1 MAPPQV
7 QQEYIPPTY
16 GQLFMDTYLKTHRQR
31 MQTSLSLAQQELQ
44 TQQALLAYY
53 GKKEKEYLEFI
64 EGVGTAGTG
73 RGSGGKSIT
82 DKRFERQKAALQLK
96 HQVKSDASKRELSVE
111 KFVEEEFSVPPGAV
125 GSINQQARQAA
136 LNLGASLSQAT
147 TAIRGTTGFR
157 PGTSEALAAALRFNS
172 ELKSQASLTGF
183 LDEYNSNQ
191 SAIEAQIANH
201 FGLSSEQKAMLVDP
215 SKFGDAKD
223 ARKADL
229 KAKMAADTLSDQE
242 IAGLLRLAGIKPAT
256 TTTAPVAGKG
266 PSATAQQQEDI
277 MAARLETIQRN
288 MSDLE
293 RKIQEGSQA
302 ENMLERAREIYRGQY
317 TQAGP
322 FSKRSKG
329 EKAKRKMLSEMTP
342 EQRFV
347 YDSLTV
353 AKSTTMNPYF
363 YVVGSDDGDSIE
375 AKAHE
380 LYKAI
385 IANAN
390 SGKSID
396 LAGMAAKMATENQS
410 ADKIAGLALKA
421 VLTHIKETDPLATT
435 KEKQDEETTIAAI
448 DDAQKEIKDQVEVQQ
463 EQLKQAKAKADAPI
477 DPQMERF
484 MAEAKLPFEQR
495 GTAAFKNPQEL
506 EEFLALRAKMPPRS
520 ASDIKTTLGM
530 GDTVA
535 GNERLVA
542 GGSAFPT
549 ITARNIAN
557 IVNPLTEEELAE
569 MAKKKSPQEGETY
582 FSGKAGESYGYKVVP
597 GGVQF
602 VFSDGRLKKTVFDQ
616 NSAQYKEM
624 LEFFEKTKQ

>member
-1 MAPPQV
+1 MNGVALMSAPQGF
-7 QQEYIPPTY
+7 QK
-16 GQLFMDTYLKTHRQR
+16 LK
-31 MQTSLSLAQQELQ
+31 
-44 TQQALLAYY
+44 
-53 GKKEKEYLEFI
+53 
-64 EGVGTAGTG
+64 
-73 RGSGGKSIT
+73 
-82 DKRFERQKAALQLK
+82 D
-96 HQVKSDASKRELSVE
+96 D
-111 KFVEEEFSVPPGAV
+111 
-125 GSINQQARQAA
+125 
-136 LNLGASLSQAT
+136 
-147 TAIRGTTGFR
+147 
-157 PGTSEALAAALRFNS
+157 
-172 ELKSQASLTGF
+172 
-183 LDEYNSNQ
+183 
-191 SAIEAQIANH
+191 
-201 FGLSSEQKAMLVDP
+201 
-215 SKFGDAKD
+215 
-223 ARKADL
+223 RKADL
-229 KAKMAADTLSDQE
+229 KAKMAADTLSDAE
-242 IAGLLRLAGIKPAT
+242 IAGLLRMAGIKPTT

-353 AKSTTMNPYF
+353 AKATTMNPYF
-363 YVVGSDDGDSIE
+363 YVEGSDDGSLE

-421 VLTHIKETDPLATT
+421 VLTHAKENDPLTET
-435 KEKQDEETTIAAI
+435 KAKQDEETTVSAI
-448 DDAQKEIKDQVEVQQ
+448 DQAQQEIKDQVEVQQ
-463 EQLKQAKAKADAPI
+463 EQLKQAKAKAEAPL
-477 DPQMERF
+477 DTSSPEAMVQEPQ
-484 MAEAKLPFEQR
+484 LIPFDQAPKAFGSEQ
-495 GTAAFKNPQEL
+495 EVL
-506 EEFLALRAKMPPRS
+506 DFLAKRAVENPEGIPRERIREIVDTYGGAGVTS
-520 ASDIKTTLGM
+520 EEVDAIQRISVPKTQ
-530 GDTVA
+530 
-535 GNERLVA
+535 
-542 GGSAFPT
+542 
-549 ITARNIAN
+549 
-557 IVNPLTEEELAE
+557 EELAQE
-569 MAKKKSPQEGETY
+569 AAALSPQMGETY

-602 VFSDGRLKKTVFDQ
+602 IFSNGKVKSTVFDED
-616 NSAQYKEM
+616 SAQYKEM
-624 LEFFEKTKQ
+624 LTFFEKTKQ

>member
-183 LDEYNSNQ
+183 LPEYTANQ

-201 FGLSSEQKAMLVDP
+201 FGLSSQQKAMLVDP

-229 KAKMAADTLSDQE
+229 KAKMAADTLSDAE

-329 EKAKRKMLSEMTP
+329 EEAKRKMLSEMTP

-385 IANAN
+385 IANAG

-421 VLTHIKETDPLATT
+421 VLTHAKENDPLTET
-435 KEKQDEETTIAAI
+435 KAKQDEETTVAAI
-448 DDAQKEIKDQVEVQQ
+448 DQAQQEIKDQVEVQQ
-463 EQLKQAKAKADAPI
+463 EQLKQAKAKAEAPI
-477 DPQMERF
+477 DTSSPEAMVQEPQ
-484 MAEAKLPFEQR
+484 LIPFDQAPKAFGSEQ
-495 GTAAFKNPQEL
+495 EVL
-506 EEFLALRAKMPPRS
+506 DFLAKRAVENPEGIPRERIREIVDTYGGAGVTS
-520 ASDIKTTLGM
+520 EEVDAIQRISVPKTQ
-530 GDTVA
+530 
-535 GNERLVA
+535 
-542 GGSAFPT
+542 
-549 ITARNIAN
+549 
-557 IVNPLTEEELAE
+557 EELAQE
-569 MAKKKSPQEGETY
+569 AAALSPQMGETY

-602 VFSDGRLKKTVFDQ
+602 IFSNGKVKSTVFDED
-616 NSAQYKEM
+616 SAQYKEM
-624 LEFFEKTKQ
+624 LKFFEKTKQ

>member
-111 KFVEEEFSVPPGAV
+111 KFVEDEFSVPVGAT

-136 LNLGASLSQAT
+136 LNLAT
-147 TAIRGTTGFR
+147 SMSNANTAIRGTTGFK
-157 PGTSEALAAALRFNS
+157 PGTNEALASALTFYS
-172 ELKSQASLTGF
+172 EMKAQASLAGRSTQF
-183 LDEYNSNQ
+183 DANDK
-191 SAIEAQIANH
+191 AIKNAIANH
-201 FGLSSEQKAMLVDP
+201 FGVTGMNGVALMSAPQGFQKL
-215 SKFGDAKD
+215 KD
-223 ARKADL
+223 DRKADL
-229 KAKMAADTLSDQE
+229 KAKMAADTLSDAE
-242 IAGLLRLAGIKPAT
+242 IAGLLRMAGIKPTT

-277 MAARLETIQRN
+277 MASRLETIQRN

-353 AKSTTMNPYF
+353 AKATTMNPYF
-363 YVVGSDDGDSIE
+363 YVEGSDDGSLE

>member
-183 LDEYNSNQ
+183 LSEYTANQ

-201 FGLSSEQKAMLVDP
+201 FGLSSQQKAMLVDP

-229 KAKMAADTLSDQE
+229 KAKMAADTLSDAE

-277 MAARLETIQRN
+277 MASRLETIQRN

-322 FSKRSKG
+322 FSKRSRG
-329 EKAKRKMLSEMTP
+329 EAAKRKMLSEMTP

-385 IANAN
+385 IANAG

-421 VLTHIKETDPLATT
+421 VLTHAKENDPLTET
-435 KEKQDEETTIAAI
+435 KAKQDEETTVSAI
-448 DDAQKEIKDQVEVQQ
+448 DQAQQEIKDQVEVQQ
-463 EQLKQAKAKADAPI
+463 EQLKQAKAKAEAPL
-477 DPQMERF
+477 DTSSPEAMVQEPQ
-484 MAEAKLPFEQR
+484 LIPFDQAPKAFGSEQ
-495 GTAAFKNPQEL
+495 EVL
-506 EEFLALRAKMPPRS
+506 DFLAKRAVENPEGIPRERIREIVDTYGGAGVTS
-520 ASDIKTTLGM
+520 EEVDAIQRISVPKTQ
-530 GDTVA
+530 
-535 GNERLVA
+535 
-542 GGSAFPT
+542 
-549 ITARNIAN
+549 
-557 IVNPLTEEELAE
+557 EELAQE
-569 MAKKKSPQEGETY
+569 AAALSPQMGETY

-602 VFSDGRLKKTVFDQ
+602 IFSNGKVKSTVFDED
-616 NSAQYKEM
+616 SAQYKEM
-624 LEFFEKTKQ
+624 LTFFEKTKQ

>member
-111 KFVEEEFSVPPGAV
+111 KFVEDEFSVPVGAT

-136 LNLGASLSQAT
+136 LNLAT
-147 TAIRGTTGFR
+147 SMSNANTAIRGTTGFK
-157 PGTSEALAAALRFNS
+157 PGTNEALASALTFYS
-172 ELKSQASLTGF
+172 EMKSQAALAGRSTQF
-183 LDEYNSNQ
+183 DANDR
-191 SAIEAQIANH
+191 AIKNAIANH
-201 FGLSSEQKAMLVDP
+201 FGVTGMNGVALMSAPQGFQKL
-215 SKFGDAKD
+215 KD
-223 ARKADL
+223 DRKTDL
-229 KAKMAADTLSDQE
+229 KAKMAADTLSDAE
-242 IAGLLRLAGIKPAT
+242 IAGLLRMAGIKPTT

-277 MAARLETIQRN
+277 MAQRLETIQRN

-322 FSKRSKG
+322 FSKRAKG

-353 AKSTTMNPYF
+353 AKTTTMNPYF
-363 YVVGSDDGDSIE
+363 YVEGSDRGGDSLE

-390 SGKSID
+390 SGKPID

-421 VLTHIKETDPLATT
+421 VLTHAKENDPLTET
-435 KEKQDEETTIAAI
+435 KAKQDEETTIAAI
-448 DDAQKEIKDQVEVQQ
+448 DQAQEEIKDQVEVQQ
-463 EQLKQAKAKADAPI
+463 EQLKEAKAKAEAPV
-477 DPQMERF
+477 DTSTPEAMEQGGI
-484 MAEAKLPFEQR
+484 LPFDKGTPAFGSEQEVLDFLAQR
-495 GTAAFKNPQEL
+495 ATENPQGIPKERIREIVGETPL
-506 EEFLALRAKMPPRS
+506 PSEIDAIQKMSMP
-520 ASDIKTTLGM
+520 KTQ
-530 GDTVA
+530 
-535 GNERLVA
+535 
-542 GGSAFPT
+542 
-549 ITARNIAN
+549 
-557 IVNPLTEEELAE
+557 EELAQE
-569 MAKKKSPQEGETY
+569 AKALSPQVGETY
-582 FSGKAGESYGYKVVP
+582 FSGKAGKSYGYKVVP

-602 VFSDGRLKKTVFDQ
+602 IFSDGRVKSTVFDED
-616 NSAQYKEM
+616 SAQYKEM
-624 LEFFEKTKQ
+624 LQFFEKTKQ